1 MMFSV
6 QPSRSRQAPTALLLT
21 AALAATAGCS
31 GPAGQNSLTAPSAV
45 TAVDQTVAVSSVPDS
60 GSKDVEPSPDP
71 MPPVPLPPA
80 ERSGPAAVSFPP
92 RTEALLFRTA
102 LEAKYRDGLRRSSVL
117 TFVDQ
122 EGTVVWVQEYLR
134 YRVNLCSHVDAI
146 LRVFQQ
152 IDGFGIQPVCGVTNS
167 ATFPPRQQPLDFMV
181 QLEAKYRDSLR
192 RTAGPTYVDVEGNVI
207 WVQEYF
213 RYRVSGCDHPTSQQK
228 AFDQIDGRGVPA
240 DCGSTAPGGGV
251 TVTGTLLGG
260 GLTYHR
266 LDIISSGTREIV
278 LTWADGSVDLDLA
291 LTDSSCTVFTSSCRF
306 YGFSI
311 ASVGTS
317 ERLSLF
323 MRAGESYNI
332 WVENASSRSQS
343 YNLSVRLTGA
353 VVAPLTGAGAD
364 SAGPQSGA
372 RGTESPGVLKQR
384 GSGSN

>member
-1 MMFSV
+1 MMSSL
-6 QPSRSRQAPTALLLT
+6 QAGRCRQAPAALLLT
-21 AALAATAGCS
+21 AALAVTAGCS
-31 GPAGQNSLTAPSAV
+31 GPAGQNSPTAPSAV
-45 TAVDQTVAVSSVPDS
+45 TAVDQTVAVGVGSVPDS

-71 MPPVPLPPA
+71 VPPVPLPPA
-80 ERSGPAAVSFPP
+80 ERSGPTAVSFPP

-146 LRVFQQ
+146 MRVFQQ

-181 QLEAKYRDSLR
+181 QLEAKYRDGLR
-192 RTAGPTYVDVEGNVI
+192 RTAGPTFVDVEGNVI

-240 DCGSTAPGGGV
+240 DCGSGSGINI
-251 TVTGTLLGG
+251 TGTLSGG
-260 GLTYHR
+260 GLTFHR
-266 LDIISSGTREIV
+266 LDVLSNGTREIV
-278 LTWADGSVDLDLA
+278 LTWPDGSVDLDMA

-306 YGFSI
+306 YGFSV

-317 ERLSLF
+317 ERLTLS

-332 WVENASSRSQS
+332 WLENVSSRSQS
-343 YNLSVRLTGA
+343 YTLSVRLTGA
-353 VVAPLTGAGAD
+353 AVAPLTGAGAD

-372 RGTESPGVLKQR
+372 RGTESPGVLKRR